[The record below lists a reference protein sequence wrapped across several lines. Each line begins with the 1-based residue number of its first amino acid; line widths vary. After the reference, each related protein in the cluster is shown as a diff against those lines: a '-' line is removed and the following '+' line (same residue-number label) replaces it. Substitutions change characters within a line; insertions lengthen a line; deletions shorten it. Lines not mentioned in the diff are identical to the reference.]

1 MSVLY
6 MSGGMAPSFQ
16 GHGTSA
22 PFSPPSTLNQAD
34 PPPPSPLFQRT
45 AKVWTNF
52 QLVHD
57 LVGHT
62 QSVWAVVS
70 IEGDQYLTGALLLV
84 FNISYDISDPL
95 SQALPTKQ

>member
-6 MSGGMAPSFQ
+6 TLGGMAPSFQ

-22 PFSPPSTLNQAD
+22 PFSFPSALNRAD
-34 PPPPSPLFQRT
+34 PLLQRT

-52 QLVHD
+52 QLLSD

-70 IEGDQYLTGALLLV
+70 VEGNQYLTGAL
-84 FNISYDISDPL
+84 FPAFRIFI
-95 SQALPTKQ
+95 

>member
-22 PFSPPSTLNQAD
+22 PFSLPSALNQAD
-34 PPPPSPLFQRT
+34 PPLRRT
-45 AKVWTNF
+45 AKVWSNF
-52 QLVHD
+52 QLVYD

-70 IEGDQYLTGALLLV
+70 VEGNQYLTGALLLA
-84 FNISYDISDPL
+84 FRL
-95 SQALPTKQ
+95 SI